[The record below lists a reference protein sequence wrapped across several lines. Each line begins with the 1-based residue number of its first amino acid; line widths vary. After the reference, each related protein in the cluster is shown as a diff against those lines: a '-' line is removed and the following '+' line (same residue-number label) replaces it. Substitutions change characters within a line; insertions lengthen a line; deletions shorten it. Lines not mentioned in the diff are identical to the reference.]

1 MKKRE
6 REKKR
11 WKAVYTIETA
21 LLMGVLLPI
30 LAGILWLCILL
41 YEKGVLQGAV
51 SQSVLLENM
60 KEEKAETGTK
70 APEKNSLGRAKL
82 YFELTRTCLLYTSSS
97 SPFLRSA
104 DRLREG
110 LM

>member
-41 YEKGVLQGAV
+41 YEKGVLQ
-51 SQSVLLENM
+51 L
-60 KEEKAETGTK
+60 
-70 APEKNSLGRAKL
+70 SLIHI
-82 YFELTRTCLLYTSSS
+82 
-97 SPFLRSA
+97 
-104 DRLREG
+104 
-110 LM
+110 